1 MGAPR
6 TAAFMPWHALVALGE
21 VGVQFRLPRLELRE
35 AAGELGQPGLRV
47 HGDEVEPGAMRRVQ
61 RGPDGRSAGAV
72 DRPGGEPGALVCV
85 IGRLDLGLRAC
96 RPDAVFIQ
104 RVHHGAVQLQRHADV
119 QAVVDHPG
127 DLGEVPGPPA
137 FRLDQAG
144 DDNRL
149 RLGDVAVRRPGGKFD
164 VGRFLVVPLHHHLQ
178 HVERRSA
185 RLERV
190 GRREQVALRVAAG
203 IGGQAQGGRV
213 LDRLL
218 VAVQVFG
225 GVAQARDDAA
235 EPQPLRDGD
244 GDLDPGGGSQQQ
256 RERQF
261 GFHVPV
267 QPVGARLECAAVAA
281 RLRRIGEGPHA
292 RDHAQVHQLL
302 ADLRG
307 GLAGLDQD
315 HDVAGARAR
324 VVRRVQVVVPDVE
337 ETGAGDGE
345 HDHQDGERDPHRGTA
360 HGALA
365 LGLCAA
371 RPVRPAAARPGP
383 AVAGR
388 AFLAGTPVVRVSAE
402 PGQEAA
408 VVLVV
413 PPGLVLIYVA
423 VPAPGVTVPMIAGAF
438 PQHPAVPVVRGL
450 RLVMPGCI
458 VVSGVVPGVVLAG
471 VAVVRAGQVAVFAR
485 VAALPRVVVAGVA
498 LRDVAGLGGI
508 VPARVVAAG
517 VVAAGIVAAV
527 AVTRLTR
534 VTGLIRVARPGGVAG
549 LLRVPGLAVVTGV
562 VSAVGVAGLR
572 VVLARVAA
580 AGREAGVVAGVVVT
594 RIRLV
599 VTGPAGTA
607 AAGGVLAA
615 DEAATGQAPL
625 RVVRAVVRAV
635 PRADAGVPGI
645 GITGAQVARVV
656 PATGAAGLGNRGWP
670 RLRRQAGQR
679 PGGHLRQRARRVGA
693 VVARPARGRPRL
705 VPAGQFPRGAGALP
719 GR

>member
-164 VGRFLVVPLHHHLQ
+164 AGRFLVVPLHHHLQ

-185 RLERV
+185 WLERV

-302 ADLRG
+302 ANLRG

-388 AFLAGTPVVRVSAE
+388 ALLAGTPVVGVSAE

-450 RLVMPGCI
+450 RLVMPGCV
-458 VVSGVVPGVVLAG
+458 VVSGVVPGIVLAG

-508 VPARVVAAG
+508 VPAGIVAAGVVAAG
-517 VVAAGIVAAV
+517 VVAAGVVAAGVVAAV
-527 AVTRLTR
+527 AVARLTR

-615 DEAATGQAPL
+615 GEAGTGQAPL

-656 PATGAAGLGNRGWP
+656 PAAGAAGLGNRRWP

-705 VPAGQFPRGAGALP
+705 VPAG
-719 GR
+719 